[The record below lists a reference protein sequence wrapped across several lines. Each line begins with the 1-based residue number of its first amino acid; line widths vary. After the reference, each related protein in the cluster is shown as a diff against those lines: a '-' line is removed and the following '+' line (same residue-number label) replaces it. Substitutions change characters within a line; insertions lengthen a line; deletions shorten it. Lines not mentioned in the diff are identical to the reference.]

1 MLNVIQP
8 LYKSVNQI
16 KFGWNQEIGAA
27 SYNVYVGLAPA
38 NVLKLASNVSNTPS
52 TASSDLG
59 KVPYAAKIADV
70 QTLLTLTT
78 DYDFSN
84 TVFFFAITYNDSTG
98 TESANTPIPSS
109 NIIEVPPVGIIP
121 RYMKDDPTMNRHFY
135 VFNNDLQ
142 KWTKSAGSSMGAI
155 IVDTAD
161 FFKSN
166 ITTEYTY
173 DTTNVATIKSY
184 PSDATVSGSPA
195 KLTTYTYNGGL
206 VTKIQITDST
216 V

>member
-1 MLNVIQP
+1 MINVIQP
-8 LYKSVNQI
+8 LYKSANQI
-16 KFGWNQEIGAA
+16 KFGWNQEPGAA

-38 NVLKLASNVSNTPS
+38 NLQSLATDVSNIPS
-52 TASSDLG
+52 IASSDLG
-59 KVPYAAKIADV
+59 KVPYAAQIADV
-70 QTLLTLTT
+70 QAALTLTT
-78 DYDFSN
+78 AYDFSN
-84 TVFFFAITYNDSTG
+84 TVFFFAITYNNSTG
-98 TESANTPIPSS
+98 TESQHTPIPSS

-121 RYMKDDPTMNRHFY
+121 RYMKDDPTINRHLY

-142 KWTKSAGSSMGAI
+142 KWTKSAGSSMGAMI
-155 IVDTAD
+155 IDSAD

-166 ITTEYTY
+166 ITTVYSY
-173 DTTNVATIKSY
+173 DSTNLSTIKSY

-195 KLTTYTYNGGL
+195 KLTTYTYTGGL

>member
-1 MLNVIQP
+1 MINVIQP

-16 KFGWNQEIGAA
+16 KFGWNQEPGAA

-38 NVLKLASNVSNTPS
+38 NLQELAADVSNIPS

-59 KVPYAAKIADV
+59 KVPYTAHIADV
-70 QTLLTLTT
+70 QAVLSLTT

-98 TESANTPIPSS
+98 TESQHAPIPSS

-121 RYMKDDPTMNRHFY
+121 RFMKDDPTMNRHPY

-142 KWTKSAGSSMGAI
+142 KWTKAAGSPMGAV
-155 IVDTAD
+155 IVDAAD
-161 FFKSN
+161 FYKSN
-166 ITTEYTY
+166 ITVEYTY
-173 DTTNVATIKSY
+173 DGTNLSTIKSY
-184 PSDATVSGSPA
+184 PSDATASGSPA
-195 KLTTYTYNGGL
+195 KLTTYTYNGL
-206 VTKIQITDST
+206 VSKIQITDST